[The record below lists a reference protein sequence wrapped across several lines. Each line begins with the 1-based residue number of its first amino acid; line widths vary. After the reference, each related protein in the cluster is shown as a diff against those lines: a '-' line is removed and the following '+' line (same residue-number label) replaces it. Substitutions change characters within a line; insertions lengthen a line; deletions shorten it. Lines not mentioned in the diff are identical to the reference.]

1 MSYSFRRGVCK
12 PHTLP
17 TLHRPFRTN
26 SLPLTTLLLTHWVPA
41 TLTFPSPLWLIND
54 CSLFNWRNLIF
65 WEFNTWVLY
74 LHRSPLTFPL
84 QFLPCPLNF
93 LPKSRPLLCLLQ
105 WHIYI
110 IFLSKSLGLFSHLLA
125 KLFPGHPQYP
135 FPFLPSICCWGAIS
149 LKILSPSTTAN
160 IKPSAS
166 LHSLMLC
173 FSSELSAL
181 ADPSCTC
188 LSPVFKVTPI
198 FQHPG
203 QHPATGNQWMT

>member
-26 SLPLTTLLLTHWVPA
+26 SLPLTTLLLTHGVPA

-54 CSLFNWRNLIF
+54 YSLFNWRNLIF

-74 LHRSPLTFPL
+74 LHRSPLTFPP

-149 LKILSPSTTAN
+149 LKSFPQVPQLISNPVHPCTASCSAFPQNCLHWQILHAH
-160 IKPSAS
+160 AYH
-166 LHSLMLC
+166 L
-173 FSSELSAL
+173 FSR
-181 ADPSCTC
+181 
-188 LSPVFKVTPI
+188 
-198 FQHPG
+198 
-203 QHPATGNQWMT
+203 